1 MIVCKN
7 IIQPISA
14 FYIFTKIYLF
24 LSVYRGTTLGSFLLT
39 KIVSDNSFIIF
50 VNLKVYRNRETKLK
64 LIYQLLFF
72 CIEVDK
78 IMECSYRDILDDRF
92 GHPVIGMS
100 HNIDWPAR
108 SSDLTHCNFSS
119 WKSSDSASAGL
130 QWICDLRQNPGMI
143 RRAMRAMQR
152 RVYLCTEK
160 EGRHVEGRDWWHYLH
175 VNALFIF
182 YSINY

>member
-50 VNLKVYRNRETKLK
+50 VNLKGVQKQGNQIKTH
-64 LIYQLLFF
+64 IPILFF

-78 IMECSYRDILDDRF
+78 IMECSMYDDRYTF
-92 GHPVIGMS
+92 STNVIDPFKYS
-100 HNIDWPAR
+100 F
-108 SSDLTHCNFSS
+108 LKVVCVL
-119 WKSSDSASAGL
+119 GL
-130 QWICDLRQNPGMI
+130 
-143 RRAMRAMQR
+143 
-152 RVYLCTEK
+152 VF
-160 EGRHVEGRDWWHYLH
+160 
-175 VNALFIF
+175 LFIS
-182 YSINY
+182 YVNQLVKGEKLMLSSANIIVQAKSK